1 MTLNQQA
8 TKQLTFLVTAEF
20 VLVNKQVVIGS
31 FSLGPNNT
39 IAEFIQNAESFITI
53 ADRKK
58 KNPDTVIRKKQIVT
72 IRELDRKEIATKK
85 LNL

>member
-1 MTLNQQA
+1 MSINQQTA
-8 TKQLTFLVTAEF
+8 KQSTFIVTAEF
-20 VLVNKQVVIGS
+20 VLTNKQVVIGS
-31 FSLGPNNT
+31 FSLGPHNT
-39 IAEFIQNAESFITI
+39 VAEFFQKAESFIPI

-58 KNPDTVIRKKQIVT
+58 KNPDTIIRKKHIVT